1 MTLRPWVVSLLLPL
15 AACASPDPAKE
26 LKVSE
31 VEAYWSIDSSTGDTV
46 YVAPVLRFR
55 LDNLSATASIEATA
69 SFKRKGEDA
78 SWGSAWQ
85 RLSVPGKRL
94 DPGRSQTVALKS
106 DGRYF
111 TTGASFPSSTI
122 RASSSRN
129 TASSRSSGT
138 AVSGSP
144 LRRASTSTIALP
156 PRKVSGAQPTLTL
169 FAAAALARARPSATW
184 PRACSSA

>member
-1 MTLRPWVVSLLLPL
+1 MTLRPWVVALLLPL

-85 RLSVPGKRL
+85 RLSVSGKRL

-111 TTGASFPSSTI
+111 TTGAPESVFAHAEFKDATVELFLRVGSSAWVKL
-122 RASSSRN
+122 ASADVERRIG
-129 TASSRSSGT
+129 SRSLQ
-138 AVSGSP
+138 AP
-144 LRRASTSTIALP
+144 AP
-156 PRKVSGAQPTLTL
+156 
-169 FAAAALARARPSATW
+169 
-184 PRACSSA
+184 